1 MSIEFDKR
9 KEKNL
14 IMMVE
19 KSGVEDDKLKL
30 TFNIDI
36 NNVKYGFD
44 CKLKENKVI
53 INVPAL
59 DSIVKDLKPGEYKA
73 TLDITGSDK
82 YFMQPFNE
90 NIEVI
95 DIPEVIVD
103 KESLKETKL
112 FMTVSELIDDGIVK
126 IDEREIDKPDDLIE
140 PPEPKNVKEK
150 KEPKNVK
157 EKKEPK
163 NVKEKKEPKFNI
175 ETVKPLLE
183 GNMLMGVKKPSNKKP
198 ISAPP
203 TPKPKSSDN
212 EDIKEDTI
220 NIVSKMFE

>member
-1 MSIEFDKR
+1 MPIEFDKR

-19 KSGVEDDKLKL
+19 KSGVDDDNLKL

-36 NNVKYGFD
+36 RGVKYGFD

-59 DSIVKDLKPGEYKA
+59 DDIVKDLKPGKYGA

-82 YFMQPFNE
+82 YFIQPFNE
-90 NIEVI
+90 KIEVI

-103 KESLKETKL
+103 AESLKETKL

-126 IDEREIDKPDDLIE
+126 LDEREIDKPDDMSDT
-140 PPEPKNVKEK
+140 PK
-150 KEPKNVK
+150 
-157 EKKEPK
+157 
-163 NVKEKKEPKFNI
+163 PKFNI
-175 ETVKPLLE
+175 QTVKPKITE
-183 GNMLMGVKKPSNKKP
+183 GDMLSNTKKPSNVKP
-198 ISAPP
+198 IEDPP
-203 TPKPKSSDN
+203 APKPKELDN
-212 EDIKEDTI
+212 EVNKDT
-220 NIVSKMFE
+220 IVSKMFE